1 MSDKTMTELEEI
13 DPELALE
20 LYLDDRRSHQSK
32 ATTIAHR
39 SRLSSFV
46 DWLDERGI
54 DNLNELTGRLVKEYK
69 LHRRKESDWASS
81 TEKSNLDTIRVFVRW
96 AEGIEAV
103 EANLSQRVQSPVL
116 NGDENVRHTELDS
129 ETAEKV
135 LSHLETYQYCSPQHV
150 TLALIWHTMCRRSA
164 VRALDLKD
172 YDAED
177 QHLHFVHRPE
187 SGTPLKNK
195 ERSNRYMA
203 VSDSIAELLD
213 DWIANKRPEVVDE
226 YGRKPLLSSKNGRL
240 HKSTISGY
248 AYKYT
253 QPCKYEGECPVDGR
267 DQQSCAAASHQK
279 LADCPESVSP
289 HPFRRGSITH
299 WLRSDVPPRVISDR
313 ADVSEQVIEKHYD
326 ERSELEEM
334 EQRREFLDSI

>member
-1 MSDKTMTELEEI
+1 MLSALQARQTRLNENSPLQLLYFGYYAPSQYLQDTVIPNAIRVPLLSGGLLRKIKSKLMKELEPIE
-13 DPELALE
+13 PALSVE
-20 LYLDDRRSHQSK
+20 MYLDDRRSHQSK
-32 ATTIAHR
+32 ATTTAHR

-46 DWLDERGI
+46 NWLDERGI

-69 LHRRKESDWASS
+69 LYRREESDWAPS

-103 EANLSQRVQSPVL
+103 EANLSQRIQSPVL
-116 NGDENVRHTELDS
+116 NDDENVRHTELDS

-135 LSHLETYQYCSPQHV
+135 LSNLETYHYCSTQHV

-164 VRALDLKD
+164 VHALDLKD
-172 YDAED
+172 YDPKD
-177 QHLHFVHRPE
+177 QHLRFIHRPE

-195 ERSNRYMA
+195 EKSNRYMA

-267 DQQSCAAASHQK
+267 DQQ
-279 LADCPESVSP
+279 
-289 HPFRRGSITH
+289 
-299 WLRSDVPPRVISDR
+299 
-313 ADVSEQVIEKHYD
+313 
-326 ERSELEEM
+326 
-334 EQRREFLDSI
+334 